1 MEQKMF
7 ELADKYKQLR
17 LQKDQLQFQTKLINA
32 ELDELEKMLIQE
44 MVGEEITSFRRD
56 GSMFTVVTKEYPS
69 AVVERKAELY
79 DTMKEQGF
87 EHLFTI
93 NTNTLSATIKELK
106 ANNDD
111 ILPQWLEGLVQI
123 AEKQLIQL
131 RK

>member
-17 LQKDQLQFQTKLINA
+17 LQKDELQFQTKLINA

-56 GSMFTVVTKEYPS
+56 GAMFTVVTKEYPS

-111 ILPQWLEGLVQI
+111 IVPQWLDGLVQI
-123 AEKQLIQL
+123 SEKQLIQL

>member
-7 ELADKYKQLR
+7 ELADKYKELR
-17 LQKDQLQFQTKLINA
+17 LQKDELQFQTKLINA

-69 AVVERKAELY
+69 AVLERKAELY

-111 ILPQWLEGLVQI
+111 IVPQWLDGLVQI
-123 AEKQLIQL
+123 SEKQLIQL

>member
-111 ILPQWLEGLVQI
+111 ILPQWLEGLVQTS
-123 AEKQLIQL
+123 EKQLIQL